1 MCCQCSGVPWVSHNA
16 NTLEMIIHFSEVLV
30 AKIDDNVS
38 ASLETLKLIPIISE
52 VSVEPEASAEQV
64 EPRDEKI
71 ANLEAQLAEA
81 QTRER
86 DGILRVKAEMENLRR
101 RTELDIEKAHKF
113 ALEKFI
119 NELLPVIDSLDRAL
133 EVADK
138 ANPDMS
144 AMVEGI
150 ELTLK
155 SMLDVVRKF
164 GVEVIAE
171 TNVPLDPN
179 VHQAIAMVES
189 DDVAPGNV
197 LGIMQKGYTLN
208 GRTIR
213 AAMVTVAKAKA

>member
-1 MCCQCSGVPWVSHNA
+1 MSSKEQKTPEGQAP
-16 NTLEMIIHFSEVLV
+16 EEIIMDQHEEIE
-30 AKIDDNVS
+30 A
-38 ASLETLKLIPIISE
+38 
-52 VSVEPEASAEQV
+52 VEPEASAEQV
-64 EPRDEKI
+64 DPRDEKI

-164 GVEVIAE
+164 GVDVIAE

-179 VHQAIAMVES
+179 
-189 DDVAPGNV
+189 
-197 LGIMQKGYTLN
+197 
-208 GRTIR
+208 RIR
-213 AAMVTVAKAKA
+213 PSQWWNLMM